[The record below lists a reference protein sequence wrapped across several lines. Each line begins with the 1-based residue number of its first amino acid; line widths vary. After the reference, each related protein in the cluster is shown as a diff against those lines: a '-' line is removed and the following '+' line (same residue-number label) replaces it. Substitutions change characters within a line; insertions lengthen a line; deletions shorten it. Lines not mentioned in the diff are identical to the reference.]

1 MMNNRQ
7 NTLGEVVL
15 YKTKDGRTAL
25 DVRLKG
31 DTVWLTQAQMTKLFE
46 RDQSVIS
53 RHINN
58 VFKEKELD
66 QKSNMQKMHIA
77 KSDKPVV
84 LYSLDTIISVG
95 YRVNSKR
102 GTQFRI
108 WATQT
113 LKDHLI
119 RGYTLNERRLRERGI
134 EMEQAVQLLSRTL
147 TRHNLVK
154 EEGRGVLEVITHYA
168 KTWLLLKEYD
178 ENTLSIPGRRQPA
191 RVAIDYARARE
202 NINMLKAR
210 LVEKGEASNLFGQ
223 ERTEQ
228 LVGILGAIEQ
238 TFGGDPLYPSIE
250 EKAAHLLYFV
260 IKDHPFADGNKRIG
274 SFLFILFLRENGY
287 LEDATGVPK
296 INDNALVA
304 LALLTAESEPRNKEL
319 MIRLIMNLLAEKQP

>member
-1 MMNNRQ
+1 MKNRQ
-7 NTLGEVVL
+7 DNLGEVVL
-15 YKTKDGRTAL
+15 YKTEDGKAAI
-25 DVRLKG
+25 DVRLAG
-31 DTVWLTQAQMTKLFE
+31 ETVWLTQAQMAKLFE

-53 RHINN
+53 RHVNN
-58 VFKEKELD
+58 VFKEKELG

-84 LYSLDTIISVG
+84 LYSLDMIISVG

-113 LKDHLI
+113 LKDHLV

-147 TRHNLVK
+147 TRHELVT
-154 EEGRGVLEVITHYA
+154 EEGRGVLDVITRYA
-168 KTWLLLKEYD
+168 KSWLLLKEYD
-178 ENTLSIPGRRQPA
+178 DNTLSVPERRRPA

-202 NINMLKAR
+202 NINILKAR

-287 LEDATGVPK
+287 LEDANGVPK

-304 LALLTAESEPRNKEL
+304 LALLTAESEPRNKDL
-319 MIRLIMNLLAEKQP
+319 MIRLIMNLLAEKQA

>member
-1 MMNNRQ
+1 MNNQR
-7 NTLGEVVL
+7 NDLGEVVL
-15 YKTKDGRTAL
+15 YKTENGKAAL
-25 DVRLKG
+25 DVRLAG
-31 DTVWLTQAQMTKLFE
+31 ETVWLTQTQMAALFE

-58 VFKEKELD
+58 VFKEKELG

-84 LYSLDTIISVG
+84 FYSLDMIISVG

-113 LKDHLI
+113 LKDHLV

-210 LVEKGEASNLFGQ
+210 LVEKGEASGLFGQ

-287 LEDATGVPK
+287 LEDANGVPK

-319 MIRLIMNLLAEKQP
+319 MIRLIMNLLVEKQP